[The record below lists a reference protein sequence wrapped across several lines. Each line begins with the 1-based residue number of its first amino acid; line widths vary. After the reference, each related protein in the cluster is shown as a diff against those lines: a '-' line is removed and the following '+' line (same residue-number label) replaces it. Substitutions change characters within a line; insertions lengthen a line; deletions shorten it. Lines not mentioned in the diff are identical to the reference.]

1 MTIKHLYPTTKP
13 TLDFNFAASRQLD
26 PRITFTRS
34 SIGTYIDEDG
44 TLQYA
49 AEDEPRFD
57 HDPITGESLGL
68 LTEAART
75 NSIEFSEDFSVLSQI
90 NNGDGIPPVL
100 DGTLYE
106 APDGSLTAQRW
117 TLQIT
122 DTTDAGNQSGLQAS
136 ATGIPEAAYVTVWAK
151 SATGDDQTVF
161 LTSDA
166 NDTFTVTDRWQRFDL
181 GPRSTIPFRCFARG
195 TYTDA
200 VVDVLLWGLQAEA
213 SDFPTS
219 YIPTSGAPEERA
231 QDISEVDAS
240 IMDTIQSSDGN
251 SIIMRTRWTTF
262 GSGKEGFI
270 RTNQLIIGQWRATM
284 VRGMDLGSISYT
296 PIPGEETYNTVFV
309 AADST
314 YQVLGNNAGAFVSA
328 ALGRSVSSAPLS
340 FGVYSG
346 SQLKQ
351 TIARIAFYPRRL
363 SDEQLISLATLQ

>member
-1 MTIKHLYPTTKP
+1 MTIKHLFPTAKP
-13 TLDFNFAASRQLD
+13 TLDFNFAAERQLD

-44 TLQYA
+44 ILQYA

-68 LTEAART
+68 LTELART
-75 NSIEFSEDFSVLSQI
+75 NSIEFSEDFSVLSQL
-90 NNGDGIPPVL
+90 NNGDGVPPVL

-122 DTTDAGNQSGLQAS
+122 DTTDAGNQSTLQAS
-136 ATGIPEAAYVTVWAK
+136 ATGIPAAAYVTVWAK
-151 SATGDDQTVF
+151 SATGADQTVF

-166 NDTFTVTDRWQRFDL
+166 NDAFTVTNRWQRFDL
-181 GPRSTIPFRCFARG
+181 GPRGTIPFRCAARG

-200 VVDVLLWGLQAEA
+200 VVDVLLWGLQAEEGT
-213 SDFPTS
+213 FPTS
-219 YIPTSGAPEERA
+219 YIPTSGTTEQRA
-231 QDISEVDAS
+231 QDISDVDAS

-251 SIIMRTRWTTF
+251 TIIMKTRWTTAGANQATF
-262 GSGKEGFI
+262 V
-270 RTNQLIIGQWRATM
+270 RTNQLNVNQWRANRIT
-284 VRGMDLGSISYT
+284 GMDIGAYYS
-296 PIPGEETYNTVFV
+296 PIPGEEQYNTVFA

-314 YQVLGNNAGAFVSA
+314 YQVIGNNAGAFASE
-328 ALGRSVSSAPLS
+328 ALGRSASSAPLR
-340 FGVYSG
+340 FGVYAN
-346 SQLKQ
+346 SQRKQ

-363 SDEQLISLATLQ
+363 SDEQLRALTA